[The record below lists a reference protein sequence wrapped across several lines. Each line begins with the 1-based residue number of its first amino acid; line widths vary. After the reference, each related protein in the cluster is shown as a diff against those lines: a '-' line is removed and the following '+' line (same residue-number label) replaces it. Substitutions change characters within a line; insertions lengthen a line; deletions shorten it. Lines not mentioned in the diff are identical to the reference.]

1 MRTAALL
8 RGTPGLV
15 PRGVYRF
22 KTFDEA
28 EAWMNQTI
36 ARTHAHLNPPPS
48 SASAG
53 TLMEDHDDT
62 RSMKVL
68 GRRRPSGGG
77 LVAAAPFLDLVIRL
91 RSGRPFI
98 PKGIHRFRSFEES
111 AAWSMQM
118 MTGRSNPGH
127 LA

>member
-1 MRTAALL
+1 MATNRVARRAVMV
-8 RGTPGLV
+8 RGLPWRV
-15 PRGVYRF
+15 ARGVYRVM
-22 KTFDEA
+22 TFAKVEA
-28 EAWMNQTI
+28 EMSQDGRDA
-36 ARTHAHLNPPPS
+36 A
-48 SASAG
+48 
-53 TLMEDHDDT
+53 

-68 GRRRPSGGG
+68 GRRRPSRGG

-118 MTGRSNPGH
+118 MTARSNPGRRG
-127 LA
+127 